1 MMRLLL
7 LLSCLVAPAAFAQAD
22 AGQSRPVVSVL
33 YFDVDERLG
42 ELTIFRKGLA
52 ELLITDLVE
61 SQKLTVV
68 ERSRLEDVLKEQKL
82 QGTKAFDQSTAVKLG
97 QLLGAQYQVTGT
109 ILPHVKGKLLI
120 DARVISVLEARVIA
134 SARAVVID
142 DDVLAGEQ
150 ELVAKLLKGLTDP
163 TRLTLPPPPKR
174 TYKLPLDTAV
184 KYARALDA
192 KDAKQ
197 PEQQKVLLDEVL
209 KAQPDFILARV
220 DLAALAK

>member
-1 MMRLLL
+1 MRVLLL
-7 LLSCLVAPAAFAQAD
+7 FVALLARVALAQAD
-22 AGQSRPVVSVL
+22 GGTPRPVVSVL
-33 YFDVDERLG
+33 YFEIDDRLG
-42 ELTIFRKGLA
+42 DLTLFRKGLA

-61 SQKLTVV
+61 SQKLAVV
-68 ERSRLEDVLKEQKL
+68 ERARLEDVLKEQKL

-109 ILPHVKGKLLI
+109 ILPHVKGKYLI
-120 DARVISVLEARVIA
+120 DARVISVLEAKVIA
-134 SARAVVID
+134 SARAIVID

-163 TRLTLPPPPKR
+163 TRLALPPPPKR
-174 TYKLPLDTAV
+174 TYKLPLDAAV
-184 KYARALDA
+184 KYAQALDA
-192 KDAKQ
+192 KDGKQ
-197 PEQQKVLLDEVL
+197 PEKQKALLTEVL

>member
-1 MMRLLL
+1 MRLVLPLVALL
-7 LLSCLVAPAAFAQAD
+7 APAAFAQAD
-22 AGQSRPVVSVL
+22 AGTPRPVVSVL
-33 YFDVDERLG
+33 YFEVDDRLG

-52 ELLITDLVE
+52 ELIITDLVE
-61 SQKLTVV
+61 SQKLAVV

-163 TRLTLPPPPKR
+163 TRLPLPPPPKR

-192 KDAKQ
+192 KDARQ
-197 PEQQKVLLDEVL
+197 PEKQKLLLDEVL

>member
-1 MMRLLL
+1 MRLFPLVVWLL
-7 LLSCLVAPAAFAQAD
+7 ASVAWAQAD
-22 AGQSRPVVSVL
+22 AGTARPVVSVL
-33 YFDVDERLG
+33 YFEIDDRLG

-52 ELLITDLVE
+52 EMLITDLVE
-61 SQKLTVV
+61 SRQLSVV
-68 ERSRLEDVLKEQKL
+68 ERSRLEEVLKEQKL
-82 QGTKAFDQSTAVKLG
+82 QGTKAFDQSTAVRLG

-109 ILPHVKGKLLI
+109 VLPHVKGKLLI

-134 SARAVVID
+134 SARAVVVD

-163 TRLTLPPPPKR
+163 TRLSLTPPPKR
-174 TYKLPLDTAV
+174 AYKLPLQTAV
-184 KYARALDA
+184 TYAQALDA

-197 PEQQKVLLDEVL
+197 PEKQKVLLTEVL